1 MACWLLAKKLAFK
14 DPPSL
19 KFHDWTDINGPLPT
33 KVKFIE
39 KSHQDTSPNGL
50 SIRAGSVKKYSEG
63 QVSKNIPGKNIIS
76 FWLVQILLKVRN
88 IAQLIWNTNPGFEYQ
103 SQTFDND
110 FVILKLDG
118 ALEFNND
125 IRPACL
131 PSSTD
136 YLDMNSTEDE
146 CFTSGWGTLQVGKNF
161 TYHIVRN
168 SIWLKKNRASDYE
181 GKFHSFL
188 MCRIWIYISQKLIS

>member
-1 MACWLLAKKLAFK
+1 MGMEPCPLLCF
-14 DPPSL
+14 
-19 KFHDWTDINGPLPT
+19 T

-39 KSHQDTSPNGL
+39 KSHPDTSPNGL

-76 FWLVQILLKVRN
+76 FWLFQILLKVRN

-136 YLDMNSTEDE
+136 YLDMNSTEGE

-188 MCRIWIYISQKLIS
+188 MCRIWIYSKKLIS